1 MGDPLRSLYPKIGGM
16 MRIWAS
22 ALAAALL
29 LPASAGAAPSC
40 AIPSGRVLA
49 SSSVA
54 RLISVPTPEGAALF
68 ACIRRSGRKLPL
80 DDTYSDARITGRWV
94 AWERAGR
101 PGRWRIVVHDLR
113 TGKERLVNGHVA
125 AHSLGLTA
133 RGSIVWAQRLDT
145 GPQTPLFANEVGHPG
160 RLLDGG
166 EVDATSVRLSGRRV
180 SWFSADVLRSAL
192 VR

>member
-1 MGDPLRSLYPKIGGM
+1 MK
-16 MRIWAS
+16 RIWATVF
-22 ALAAALL
+22 AALVL

-40 AIPSGRVLA
+40 SIPGGRVIG
-49 SSSVA
+49 SSNVA
-54 RLISVPTPEGAALF
+54 RLISLPTPQGAALF
-68 ACIRRSGRKLPL
+68 ACIRRSGRKLAL

-101 PGRWRIVVHDLR
+101 PGHWRIAVHDLR
-113 TGKERLVNGHVA
+113 TGKERLVSGHVA

-133 RGSIVWAQRLDT
+133 RGSIVWAQQLDT
-145 GPQTPLFANEVGHPG
+145 GPQTPLFANEAGQPG

-180 SWFSADVLRSAL
+180 RWFSSDVLRSAL